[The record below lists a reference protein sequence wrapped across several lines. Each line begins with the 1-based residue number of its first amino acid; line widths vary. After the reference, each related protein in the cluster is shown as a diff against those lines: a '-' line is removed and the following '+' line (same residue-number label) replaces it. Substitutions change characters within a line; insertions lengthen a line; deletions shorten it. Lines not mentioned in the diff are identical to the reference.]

1 MMKTKKRIN
10 VRFEDAEKLV
20 EFGKLLGI
28 KHLTKKTKRI
38 VYKKPEDPLSSFF
51 LEPGS
56 DQ

>member
-1 MMKTKKRIN
+1 MMKIKKRIN
-10 VRFEDAEKLV
+10 VRFEDAEKMV

-51 LEPGS
+51 SEPDS